1 MVLTKEKLKEKPLI
15 LGIDTSC
22 DDTSVA
28 LLRGREVISSQLSSQ
43 IELHSEF
50 GGVVPDLAKRLHE
63 ENIEGVYMKA
73 LGNNP
78 GMIHNVDYIAVNLPD
93 YSDENLNWLLANGA
107 ITIY

>member
-1 MVLTKEKLKEKPLI
+1 M

-63 ENIEGVYMKA
+63 ENMRGCI
-73 LGNNP
+73 
-78 GMIHNVDYIAVNLPD
+78 
-93 YSDENLNWLLANGA
+93 
-107 ITIY
+107 